1 MKAHQEEYRWEN
13 PLESG
18 LSWTCLNETQTFI
31 QGLLC
36 TENNGKQGKQ
46 FLPSRNLQ
54 AGGGCGDQSNRRQM
68 NSVALPGAMKGAQ
81 KRPEEEDLRW
91 SWGSGWQLELISEG

>member
-1 MKAHQEEYRWEN
+1 MKAYQEEYRWESL
-13 PLESG
+13 LESG
-18 LSWTCLNETQTFI
+18 LSWTCLNETRAFI

-36 TENNGKQGKQ
+36 TEDNGKQDKQ
-46 FLPSRNLQ
+46 FLPSRNMH

-68 NSVALPGAMKGAQ
+68 NSAALPGAMKGTR

-91 SWGSGWQLELISEG
+91 SWGSVWLLEMISED